1 MHLYEE
7 PGIVRIIE
15 QKVEWWVPGEEGMG
29 NWCIVGTEFPSE
41 KMRKFWRWMVV
52 MAAQQH

>member
-7 PGIVRIIE
+7 PGIVRTIE
-15 QKVEWWVPGEEGMG
+15 QKVEWWVPREEGMG

-52 MAAQQH
+52 MAAQQY